1 MAVMNQSLQD
11 VVLQK
16 IQEKPLRPTEL
27 IRNLSKE
34 AYPREIE
41 NALSELIENGTVEFG
56 SDGILRTTSA
66 LAHAS

>member
-1 MAVMNQSLQD
+1 MAVMNQTLQD

-16 IQEKPLRPTEL
+16 IQETPLRPTTL
-27 IRNLSKE
+27 IRELRKE

-56 SDGILRTTSA
+56 SDGLLRTSPV
-66 LAHAS
+66 LARSS